1 MVADGVLLTMW
12 SKKNPYLLKN
22 YGTGR
27 PQLWNSFHIK
37 TMFNILGGNT
47 SAGSKDKGLW
57 FQRWMGNQMRD
68 IWSSPSNTL
77 WGGRWSEN
85 TFYVWNINIKRVI
98 SWDGYLLWLDLRK
111 HAENEPSR
119 CSSGWRV
126 WSWFPRN
133 CIVRTKITFS
143 CRGKSS
149 S

>member
-68 IWSSPSNTL
+68 IWSSPSNSPSVEVQTL
-77 WGGRWSEN
+77 FEEAGG
-85 TFYVWNINIKRVI
+85 
-98 SWDGYLLWLDLRK
+98 
-111 HAENEPSR
+111 
-119 CSSGWRV
+119 
-126 WSWFPRN
+126 
-133 CIVRTKITFS
+133 VRTHFMSET
-143 CRGKSS
+143 
-149 S
+149 